1 MATTD
6 TSGDLERELL
16 REEARGWWIYLIT
29 GSIWL
34 IFGWIVLSARSE
46 ITTVWAVAIYAGVLF
61 FMFGMGE
68 LLAAFVVD
76 SWRWLHGILGVIGII
91 AGIMAFA
98 WPDQT
103 FLTLAALIGWFLL
116 FDGTLQ
122 LAVAL
127 MRRHEYDLWWLLLIL
142 GVVEILIAFWAI
154 GYPGRS
160 IVLLII
166 WVGAT
171 ALAKGIALIVAGFAL
186 HSSAK
191 RLAPPATA

>member
-1 MATTD
+1 MTTTETD
-6 TSGDLERELL
+6 DLERELL
-16 REEARGWWIYLIT
+16 WEEARGWWIYLIT

-46 ITTVWAVAIYAGVLF
+46 ITTVWAVAVYAGVLF
-61 FMFGMGE
+61 FMFGLGE

-76 SWRWLHGILGVIGII
+76 SWRWLHGALGLLGII
-91 AGIMAFA
+91 AGFVAFV

-116 FDGTLQ
+116 FDGTMQ
-122 LAVAL
+122 LSVAIV
-127 MRRHEYDLWWLLLIL
+127 RRHEYDLWWLLLIL

-160 IVLLII
+160 IALLIV

-171 ALAKGIALIVAGFAL
+171 ALAKGIALIVNGFAL

-191 RLAPPATA
+191 RLPPPAAA

>member
-1 MATTD
+1 MATSDITAD
-6 TSGDLERELL
+6 AEERALL

-34 IFGWIVLSARSE
+34 VFGWIVLSARSE

-76 SWRWLHGILGVIGII
+76 SWRWLHAILGVVGII
-91 AGIMAFA
+91 AGIIAFA

-103 FLTLAALIGWFLL
+103 FLTLAALMGWFLL
-116 FDGTLQ
+116 IDGTMQ
-122 LAVAL
+122 LATAIA
-127 MRRHEYDLWWLLLIL
+127 RRHEYDLWWLLLIL

-160 IVLLII
+160 ILLLII

-171 ALAKGIALIVAGFAL
+171 ALAKGIGLIVAGFAL

-191 RLAPPATA
+191 RLVAG

>member
-1 MATTD
+1 MATTE
-6 TSGDLERELL
+6 TSDDLERELL

-46 ITTVWAVAIYAGVLF
+46 ITTVWAVAVYAGVLF
-61 FMFGMGE
+61 FMFGLGE

-76 SWRWLHGILGVIGII
+76 SWRWLHAALGVIGII
-91 AGIMAFA
+91 AGFVAFA

-116 FDGTLQ
+116 FDGTMQ
-122 LAVAL
+122 LSVAI

-166 WVGAT
+166 WVGAS
-171 ALAKGIALIVAGFAL
+171 ALAKGIALIVNGFAL

-191 RLAPPATA
+191 HLAPPAAA

>member
-1 MATTD
+1 
-6 TSGDLERELL
+6 
-16 REEARGWWIYLIT
+16 
-29 GSIWL
+29 
-34 IFGWIVLSARSE
+34 
-46 ITTVWAVAIYAGVLF
+46 
-61 FMFGMGE
+61 MFGMGE